1 MTLRGEVRE
10 QRAET
15 LPLETLTGL
24 VQAWRR
30 HWDEVGAIQRSLP
43 TAAKDRLQTLTA
55 DIETALA
62 QTRHLFALEF
72 PPETVAAL
80 RKRLDDALAALESLN
95 RPKTA
100 TNGASR
106 SAARRAVQAS
116 HVAVNVRAVVAAGEA
131 LEMHLQP
138 IVSLDRPVR
147 TPVGY
152 EALARFQ
159 TKPYEPPNVW
169 LERAGRAGL
178 QRELELSCVR
188 AALELLA
195 ALPATPYLAV
205 NVSPETLVSAE
216 FERLVAEV
224 PVRRLVVEVTE
235 HAVVREY
242 DSLVRAIG
250 GLRAQGLRL
259 AVDDAGAGFASFRH
273 VLELSPEII
282 KLDTHLTRGIHQ
294 DRSREALVR
303 SLVSFAADVGSTLIA
318 EGIES
323 REDLMTL
330 CDARVPFGQGYFFAH
345 PGPLPQVVRP
355 PRGPRTGASRN
366 GSASTARSA

>member
-1 MTLRGEVRE
+1 MTVRREVQE
-10 QRAET
+10 QPAEG
-15 LPLETLTGL
+15 LPLDMLIGL

-43 TAAKDRLQTLTA
+43 TAAKDRLQALSA

-72 PPETVAAL
+72 PPETVTAL
-80 RKRLDDALAALESLN
+80 RGRLDDALASLESV
-95 RPKTA
+95 
-100 TNGASR
+100 SR
-106 SAARRAVQAS
+106 SVSPRPRPGRTARRAVEVSQ
-116 HVAVNVRAVVAAGEA
+116 VALTVRSVVAAGEA

-138 IVSLDRPVR
+138 IVALDRPLQ
-147 TPVGY
+147 TPVGF

-159 TKPYEPPNVW
+159 TTPYEAPNIW
-169 LERAGRAGL
+169 LERAERAGL
-178 QRELELSCVR
+178 QRELELSCVHK
-188 AALELLA
+188 ALIHLD

-205 NVSPETLVSAE
+205 NVSPETLVSRE
-216 FERLVAEV
+216 FWRLVEDV
-224 PVRRLVVEVTE
+224 PLGRLVVEVTE

-250 GLRAQGLRL
+250 GLRERGLRL

-282 KLDTHLTRGIHQ
+282 KLDIHLTRGISQ

-303 SLVSFAADVGSTLIA
+303 SLVSFAADVGATLVA
-318 EGIES
+318 EGIET

-330 CDARVPFGQGYFFAH
+330 CDAQVPFGQGYLFAR
-345 PGPLPQVVRP
+345 PGPMPTVLRRRRNAGP
-355 PRGPRTGASRN
+355 PRPRGVD
-366 GSASTARSA
+366 ASTAHSA